1 MDSIVRRP
9 MTPCGVPGLC
19 AGEALCVHDNFFC
32 VWLFTIYT
40 VLCCAHLCWS
50 DIKVLCPLAVH
61 MVSASIVASVGVNP
75 SQHEEAGKTQKNSI
89 TDAPAGFREL
99 RLIKERTVHVHLQ
112 TIVDKI
118 GELEEKVEELIKRGS
133 VFDSTSVHWT

>member
-9 MTPCGVPGLC
+9 MTPWGVPGLC

-50 DIKVLCPLAVH
+50 DIKVLCPLAVYV
-61 MVSASIVASVGVNP
+61 VSGSIIASVGVNP
-75 SQHEEAGKTQKNSI
+75 SHTPCHTCMPDRFSLTPLWANQ
-89 TDAPAGFREL
+89 L
-99 RLIKERTVHVHLQ
+99 
-112 TIVDKI
+112 
-118 GELEEKVEELIKRGS
+118 
-133 VFDSTSVHWT
+133 TS

>member
-9 MTPCGVPGLC
+9 TTPCGVPGLC

-50 DIKVLCPLAVH
+50 DIKVLCPLAVYV
-61 MVSASIVASVGVNP
+61 VSVVSLLALALILHSGGS
-75 SQHEEAGKTQKNSI
+75 SAG
-89 TDAPAGFREL
+89 
-99 RLIKERTVHVHLQ
+99 
-112 TIVDKI
+112 
-118 GELEEKVEELIKRGS
+118 
-133 VFDSTSVHWT
+133 